1 MTRNSFNGCLLST
14 RTMIVALILGVGIV
28 GIILM
33 LIYYSRPPRTKV
45 VAVTAVLTVIPSS
58 STVTPTSMEA
68 LLTDQPIITPTLQPG
83 SIGIGVFVQVS
94 GTGGDGLRLR
104 TGPGLTSEMQ
114 FLGLDGELFQVGDG
128 PVDQDGYTWWFVV
141 GSYDETRQGWAA
153 AEFLE
158 VVPDDQ

>member
-14 RTMIVALILGVGIV
+14 RALIIALILGVGFV
-28 GIILM
+28 VIIFF
-33 LIYYSRPPRTKV
+33 LIYHSRPPQTKV
-45 VAVTAVLTVIPSS
+45 VAVTAALTVIPSS
-58 STVTPTSMEA
+58 STVTPTSLDA
-68 LLTDQPIITPTLQPG
+68 LPTDQPIITPTLQPG

-104 TGPGLTSEMQ
+104 RGPGLNTEMQ

-128 PVDQDGYTWWFVV
+128 PVDQDGYIWWFVV

-153 AEFLE
+153 ADFLE
-158 VVPDDQ
+158 VVPNQ

>member
-1 MTRNSFNGCLLST
+1 
-14 RTMIVALILGVGIV
+14 
-28 GIILM
+28 
-33 LIYYSRPPRTKV
+33 
-45 VAVTAVLTVIPSS
+45 
-58 STVTPTSMEA
+58 MEA
-68 LLTDQPIITPTLQPG
+68 MPTEQPIITPTLQPG
-83 SIGIGVFVQVS
+83 SIGIGIFVQVS

-158 VVPDDQ
+158 VVPDQ

>member
-1 MTRNSFNGCLLST
+1 MTRSAFNGCLLST
-14 RTMIVALILGVGIV
+14 RAIIFTLILGVGFVV
-28 GIILM
+28 GIFI

-45 VAVTAVLTVIPSS
+45 VAVTAALTVIPSS
-58 STVTPTSMEA
+58 STVTPTSMEV
-68 LLTDQPIITPTLQPG
+68 LPSDQPNSTPTLQPG

-104 TGPGLTSEMQ
+104 KEPGLSSEMQ

-128 PVDQDGYTWWFVV
+128 PVDQDGYTWWFVI

-153 AEFLE
+153 ADFLE
-158 VVPDDQ
+158 VVNDQ

>member
-1 MTRNSFNGCLLST
+1 MTRSAFNGCLLST
-14 RTMIVALILGVGIV
+14 RAIIFTLILGVGFVV
-28 GIILM
+28 GIFI

-45 VAVTAVLTVIPSS
+45 VAVTAALTVIPSS
-58 STVTPTSMEA
+58 STVTPTSMEV
-68 LLTDQPIITPTLQPG
+68 LPTDQPNSTPTLQPG

-104 TGPGLTSEMQ
+104 KEPGLSSEMQ

-128 PVDQDGYTWWFVV
+128 PVDQDGYTWWFVI

-153 AEFLE
+153 ADFLE
-158 VVPDDQ
+158 VVNDQ

>member
-14 RTMIVALILGVGIV
+14 RALIVALILGVGLIV
-28 GIILM
+28 SIFI
-33 LIYYSRPPRTKV
+33 LIYYSRPPRIKV
-45 VAVTAVLTVIPSS
+45 VAVTAALTVIPSS
-58 STVTPTSMEA
+58 NTVTPTSMET
-68 LLTDQPIITPTLQPG
+68 LPTDQPVITPTLLPG

-104 TGPGLTSEMQ
+104 RGPGLGSEMQ

-141 GSYDETRQGWAA
+141 GSYDETRQGWAVA
-153 AEFLE
+153 DFLE
-158 VVPDDQ
+158 VVPDQ